1 MPLLLTTVVL
11 LTGLVKPTNM
21 VCSCHHPE
29 SKNLEA
35 MSVSSMLSLWQWL
48 YRLLLV

>member
-1 MPLLLTTVVL
+1 MYASTTNYSCLVAL

-35 MSVSSMLSLWQWL
+35 MSVSSI
-48 YRLLLV
+48 